1 MVLVQ
6 LYIYRTVSQLRVR
19 VRAAAL
25 FIFFPGSAER
35 SRAGHE
41 AGGARGHPCPPLGPR
56 LSPHAWGSRH
66 MQATTGTDYGE
77 RRVRAINGTD
87 TISASLYLMA
97 HLKVAHV
104 SLRRICAS
112 LEVQIWLFAGA
123 RARGGG
129 TRTLRC
135 DAARTVRASE
145 KEYNVH

>member
-1 MVLVQ
+1 
-6 LYIYRTVSQLRVR
+6 
-19 VRAAAL
+19 
-25 FIFFPGSAER
+25 
-35 SRAGHE
+35 
-41 AGGARGHPCPPLGPR
+41 
-56 LSPHAWGSRH
+56 

-77 RRVRAINGTD
+77 GYGQSMVLNGTD

-97 HLKVAHV
+97 HLKVTHV